1 MKKKNTRNVTMFLVF
16 FFLSGSSAF
25 LKTVEKLVDFEFYYE
40 IASYS
45 LVEIVHL
52 GKREKSTADALTKQT
67 VHSYLV
73 TFAWRWYFHIFHFF
87 FDLSNFQVRRV

>member
-25 LKTVEKLVDFEFYYE
+25 VTMVEKFVDFEFYYDL
-40 IASYS
+40 ASYS

-73 TFAWRWYFHIFHFF
+73 TFAWRRCFYVFHFF
-87 FDLSNFQVRRV
+87 FDLSNFRVHRV